1 MLTASEKT
9 PTFNLKAILSETGIK
24 AHTIRSWEKKYG
36 LPRPIRSDG
45 KHRIYTRHDMAI
57 VKWLMARLEEGMTI
71 GRAAQLWH
79 DIEAKGDEPLEYN
92 PHQVNELSNIFES
105 GKPLA
110 AIRQGWIDSCLNFD
124 DAGCEKFLTQAFAIY
139 PIKMVCVEILQ
150 KGMSH
155 IGNLWFHNKATVQ
168 QEHFTSAKAI
178 KQLNTLVAAAPQP
191 TRQGRLIIACP
202 PHEEHTFSPLLLTL
216 LLRYQGWHVIYLGA
230 NLPIAQLKS
239 TVDVIQPDLVIFAA
253 QQLETAATLAK
264 ATQLLSSLKI
274 SSAFGGA
281 VFNHIPS
288 LSQHISGHFLG
299 ETIDGSVEVVNKLMT
314 FAPPAPKVKPLAH
327 NYEAALNHFDSV
339 RYMIDFDIRQ
349 KLEQENIPF
358 KHLEDTN
365 NRFKKDILA
374 GLSLGDLSLINPEL
388 AISQQLMHNFGIPNH
403 LQHKYFHAYHQAAKK
418 HLHTEGHLIINW
430 LENLRS
436 TLYNSSAQI

>member
-1 MLTASEKT
+1 
-9 PTFNLKAILSETGIK
+9 
-24 AHTIRSWEKKYG
+24 
-36 LPRPIRSDG
+36 
-45 KHRIYTRHDMAI
+45 
-57 VKWLMARLEEGMTI
+57 
-71 GRAAQLWH
+71 
-79 DIEAKGDEPLEYN
+79 
-92 PHQVNELSNIFES
+92 
-105 GKPLA
+105 
-110 AIRQGWIDSCLNFD
+110 
-124 DAGCEKFLTQAFAIY
+124 
-139 PIKMVCVEILQ
+139 MVCVEILQ

-202 PHEEHTFSPLLLTL
+202 PHDEHTFSPLLLTL
-216 LLRYQGWHVIYLGA
+216 LLRHQGWHVIYLGA

-264 ATQLLSSLKI
+264 ATQLLSSLGI
-274 SSAFGGA
+274 PSAFGGA

-288 LSQHISGHFLG
+288 LSPHINGHFLG

-314 FAPPAPKVKPLAH
+314 FTPPAPQVKPLAH

-339 RYMIDFDIRQ
+339 RYRIDFDIRQ
-349 KLEQENIPF
+349 KLEQDNIPF
-358 KHLEDTN
+358 KYLEATN
-365 NRFKKDILA
+365 SRLRKDILA
-374 GLSLGDLSLINPEL
+374 GLSLGNLSLINPEL
-388 AISQQLMHNFGIPNH
+388 AISQQLMHNFGIPTH

-430 LENLRS
+430 LENLRT